1 METQSSISRR
11 SFVGLAG
18 AATAVTAAAAHLNGA
33 RAAEV
38 VTEPAGLPGS
48 QDFVIHV
55 PEGTPVAF
63 EAEPVTDIAET
74 FDVDVVVC
82 GCGIAGISAAASC
95 AENGLNTVVLEKG
108 SMYAARGGDVAA
120 LGDKVHQAYGIELDE
135 NEFVMDWMTSASYHA
150 SEKLVRT
157 FARRSGEALDWMMEK
172 IGEENIGEYVI
183 TFEDGNMDCSGVT
196 WWASQV
202 CFKGWFDV
210 VGKLLAYAENQ
221 GAQVLY
227 ETPAVQ
233 LVTDEAGT
241 VTGVIGKRADGT
253 YVQYNAAKG
262 VILATG
268 SYDFNPDMLKE
279 RIRPRDLVSRL
290 WMNMTKTDTG
300 DGHLMGLAVGALE
313 DEYPQP
319 LMLDP
324 SGLSYDS
331 YGPSAGMKPFLRVNA
346 AGERFFNE
354 YVPTDYIC
362 NAINNEF
369 GAHDF
374 ILFDG
379 DTVAALEKMADTSDG
394 TFNTT
399 PERRYEEIQE
409 QCASAQTL
417 EELAEMMGVPAETL
431 VATVER
437 YNAQCAAGVDEDFHK
452 PEKYLTPIATPP
464 FYFQDEGNMVLVT
477 VGGLRVDDQNRVLSR
492 ANGLAIPGL
501 YAIGNVSGSMFD
513 NYYPHHINGVSHGRC
528 LTFGYLVG
536 RRLAGVE

>member
-1 METQSSISRR
+1 MGNRTGVTRR
-11 SFVGLAG
+11 SFIGLAG
-18 AATAVTAAAAHLNGA
+18 STAAITAAAAHLNGA
-33 RAAEV
+33 HAAEV
-38 VTEPAGLPGS
+38 TTGSTALPGS
-48 QDFVIHV
+48 QDFKIHT
-55 PEGTPVAF
+55 PKGTPIAF
-63 EAEPVTDIAET
+63 EAEPVTNITEE
-74 FDVDVVVC
+74 FDVDVAVC
-82 GCGIAGISAAASC
+82 GCGIAGISTAASC
-95 AENGLNTVVLEKG
+95 AENGLNTIVLEKG
-108 SMYAARGGDVAA
+108 SSYAARGGDVAA
-120 LGDKVHQAYGIELDE
+120 LGDRVHKAYGIELDE
-135 NEFVMDWMTSASYHA
+135 NAFVMDWMTSSSYHA

-157 FARRSGEALDWMMEK
+157 FAKRSGEALDWMMDRVGEK
-172 IGEENIGEYVI
+172 NLGEYVI

-202 CFKGWFDV
+202 CFKGWYDV
-210 VGKLLAYAENQ
+210 VGKLLEFAESQ

-233 LVTDEAGT
+233 LVTDDDGA
-241 VTGVIGKRADGT
+241 VTGVVAKRADGS
-253 YVQYNAAKG
+253 YVRYNAAKG
-262 VILATG
+262 VVLATG
-268 SYDFNPDMLKE
+268 SYDYNPDMLKE

-290 WMNMTKTDTG
+290 WMNMTSTDTG
-300 DGHLMGLAVGALE
+300 DGHLMGIAVGALE

-324 SGLSYDS
+324 SGLSYDN

-399 PERRYEEIQE
+399 PELRYKEIQE
-409 QCASAQTL
+409 QCESAETL
-417 EELAEMMGVPAETL
+417 EELAGLMGVPAENL
-431 VATVER
+431 IATVNR
-437 YNAQCAAGVDEDFHK
+437 YNAQCEAGVDEDFHK

-477 VGGLRVDDQNRVLSR
+477 VGGLRIDDQNRVLAK
-492 ANGLAIPGL
+492 ANGLPISGL
-501 YAIGNVSGSMFD
+501 YAVGNVSGSMFD

-528 LTFGYLVG
+528 LTFGYLTG
-536 RRLAGVE
+536 RRMAGME